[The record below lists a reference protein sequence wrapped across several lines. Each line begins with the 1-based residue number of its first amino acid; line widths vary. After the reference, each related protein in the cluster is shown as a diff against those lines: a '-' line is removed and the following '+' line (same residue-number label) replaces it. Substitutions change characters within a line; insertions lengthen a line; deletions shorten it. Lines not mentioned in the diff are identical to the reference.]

1 MLLRFRLVRLLSG
14 AVSALAFTACAAAIH
29 VNSYADRVANFSR
42 YRTYSFAP
50 ADRVSTGDP
59 RLDNNPF
66 FNQRMQSDIDK
77 QLTAKGFE
85 KNASASPDLL
95 VHYHASFTQQ
105 VDVNG
110 IDREYGYCK
119 TGDCRPF
126 VYDAGTLM
134 VDLVDARTNTLV
146 WRGWAEGN
154 VDGVVDNQAWL
165 EQKVDD
171 AVTRI
176 LARLPRKL

>member
-1 MLLRFRLVRLLSG
+1 MRARFRLFRFMG
-14 AVSALAFTACAAAIH
+14 GVSAAIALTACAATMHID
-29 VNSYADRVANFSR
+29 SYADRLADFSK

-66 FNQRMQSDIDK
+66 FNDRMQGDIEK
-77 QLTAKGFE
+77 QLAAKGFE
-85 KNASASPDLL
+85 KTVSATADLL
-95 VHYHASFTQQ
+95 VHYHGSFRQQ

-119 TGDCRPF
+119 TGDCRPS

-134 VDLVDARTNTLV
+134 VDFVDARTNTLV
-146 WRGWAEGN
+146 WRGWAEGS
-154 VDGVVDNQAWL
+154 VDGVIDNQTWL

-171 AVTRI
+171 AITRI
-176 LARLPRKL
+176 LGRLPRKL